1 MWGMV
6 ILTKSVVTMHNIIA
20 IFVGLLGHG
29 GTGYTRTRGSRLSV
43 SVVRTWA
50 RKAVW
55 VWRMCVSGLLTGNE
69 REKSKKVI
77 MYSISKLHTVYSPSH
92 SHTRLFLVG
101 PRLVPPPSTT
111 DDARIH
117 LGALNGLPE
126 GPSHDLREAAGR
138 VRVAQ
143 GLRR

>member
-1 MWGMV
+1 
-6 ILTKSVVTMHNIIA
+6 
-20 IFVGLLGHG
+20 
-29 GTGYTRTRGSRLSV
+29 
-43 SVVRTWA
+43 
-50 RKAVW
+50 
-55 VWRMCVSGLLTGNE
+55 
-69 REKSKKVI
+69 
-77 MYSISKLHTVYSPSH
+77 MYSKLYRVLPLALALAHAC
-92 SHTRLFLVG
+92 LFLVG